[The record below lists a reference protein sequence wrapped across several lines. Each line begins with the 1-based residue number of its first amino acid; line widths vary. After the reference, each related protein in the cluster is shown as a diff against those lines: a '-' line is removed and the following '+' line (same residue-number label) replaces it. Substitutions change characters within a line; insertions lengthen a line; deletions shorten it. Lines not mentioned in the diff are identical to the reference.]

1 MCMNEHSLCMDLHAH
16 SAGMDYIQSETQLTF
31 VPGEFVHTITIP
43 LVDDRL
49 SEDQELFFISLLSPT
64 SSLRV
69 ELPGRDAL
77 IYIVDNDIGMMIMS
91 VKTVDIHCS
100 ANSHR
105 AIRTKSDA
113 SEHHR

>member
-1 MCMNEHSLCMDLHAH
+1 MDLHAH
-16 SAGMDYIQSETQLTF
+16 TAGMDYIQSETQLTF

-49 SEDQELFFISLLSPT
+49 SEDEELFFISLLSPT

-69 ELPGRDAL
+69 ELPSRDAL
-77 IYIVDNDIGMMIMS
+77 IYIIDNDIGMMIMYS
-91 VKTVDIHCS
+91 TMKMAASSHCS

-105 AIRTKSDA
+105 AIRTKSDT